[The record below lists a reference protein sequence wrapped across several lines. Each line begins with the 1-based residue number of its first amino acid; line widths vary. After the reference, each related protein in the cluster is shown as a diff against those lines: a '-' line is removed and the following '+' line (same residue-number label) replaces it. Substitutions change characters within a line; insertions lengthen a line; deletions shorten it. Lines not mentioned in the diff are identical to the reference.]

1 MQRHPFPIFVYPSAE
16 VRRSLG
22 PDTDKVAALA
32 LRAALK
38 NRRSLEIAHQQVVWR
53 NRCFAFSSRIGIKGD
68 LIVELDIG
76 DPRLK
81 DRVVLEDEFERAAKA
96 GRDKNRGTK
105 RP

>member
-32 LRAALK
+32 LRAVLK
-38 NRRSLEIAHQQVVWR
+38 SRRSLEIAHQQVVWR
-53 NRCFAFSSRIGIKGD
+53 SRHFAFSSRIGREGD
-68 LIVELDIG
+68 LIVELELG
-76 DPRLK
+76 DPRLEG
-81 DRVVLEDEFERAAKA
+81 RILLEDDMQRAAKA
-96 GRDKNRGTK
+96 AREKGRPLR